1 MVTIQFGI
9 SEDRKK
15 KAAEIIYEAL
25 GTKLGPIFGSKEKG
39 IPLFSQ
45 YLCNERII
53 VALENDTILGVM
65 GIQYEGKD
73 FIDVSFWQLLRAVKW
88 KIFTFLFINLVY
100 FSSVKSNEILVSV
113 LAVDSSARGKGVGS
127 ALMTYIVD
135 FARSHQ
141 CNRVFLYVVDTDKEA
156 KVFYEK
162 IGLIEEKART
172 LLFPW
177 NRLFEFT
184 IVYEMVYALKE

>member
-9 SEDRKK
+9 SENQKR

-25 GTKLGPIFGSKEKG
+25 GTKLEPIFGSKEKG
-39 IPLFSQ
+39 ISLFSK

-53 VALENDTILGVM
+53 VALEDDTIMGVM
-65 GIQYEGKD
+65 GIQYKGKD
-73 FIDVSFWQLLRAVKW
+73 FIDISFWKLLRAVKW
-88 KIFTFLFINLVY
+88 KILTFLFVNLVY
-100 FSSVKSNEILVSV
+100 FSSVKPDEILVSV
-113 LAVDSSARGKGVGS
+113 LAVDSTARGKGVGS
-127 ALMTYIVD
+127 ALMTHIID

-141 CNRVFLYVVDTDKEA
+141 CNRVYLYVVDIDKEA

-172 LLFPW
+172 LIFPW
-177 NRLFEFT
+177 SRIFEFN
-184 IVYEMVYALKE
+184 IVYEMVYTL